1 MGLRSQ
7 IESAERRLN
16 KVLPVVA
23 PPTLKMNIYTEEK
36 WNNKK
41 PIEED
46 QWALSLIIEEKR
58 PLIGN

>member
-23 PPTLKMNIYTEEK
+23 PPTFKMNIYSEEE

-58 PLIGN
+58 PLSK

>member
-23 PPTLKMNIYTEEK
+23 PPTLKMNIYTEEE

-41 PIEED
+41 PIEEN
-46 QWALSLIIEEKR
+46 QWALNLIIEEKR
-58 PLIGN
+58 TLSK

>member
-23 PPTLKMNIYTEEK
+23 PPTLKMNVHTQEE
-36 WNNKK
+36 WDNKK
-41 PIEED
+41 PIEEN
-46 QWALSLIIEEKR
+46 QWALNLIIEEKR
-58 PLIGN
+58 PLSK

>member
-58 PLIGN
+58 PLSK

>member
-1 MGLRSQ
+1 MSLRSQ

-23 PPTLKMNIYTEEK
+23 PPTLKMNIYTEEE

-58 PLIGN
+58 PLSK